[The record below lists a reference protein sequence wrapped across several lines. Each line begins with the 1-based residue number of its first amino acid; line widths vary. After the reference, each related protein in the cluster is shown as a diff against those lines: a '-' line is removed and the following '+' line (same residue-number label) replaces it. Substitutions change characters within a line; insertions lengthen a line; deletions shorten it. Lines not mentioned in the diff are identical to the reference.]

1 MRRDWSGSV
10 RPTRERPHAMPDWSR
25 WRRADQG
32 KNTYT
37 SQGIY
42 TIRGPLYRKES
53 WKRVLGTWPP
63 GE

>member
-1 MRRDWSGSV
+1 
-10 RPTRERPHAMPDWSR
+10 MPDWSR

-32 KNTYT
+32 KNTHT